1 MEPLASHFIEG
12 WINWMQFISSKM
24 TTKKYRDCLWNAL
37 NALFFHH
44 KSSLRT
50 ITGTQPARQYHQMLT
65 PSKNHLTSNV
75 LSLTHSNKQSDC
87 HDIQIQ
93 RSNLPLIDIG
103 VIFLSHSVISILSI
117 AVFVQLSKEDVL
129 EREVELVDG
138 TCSWAG
144 WRKEVWEQN
153 DASSA
158 VTFTRQN
165 SKC

>member
-65 PSKNHLTSNV
+65 PSKSHLTSNV
-75 LSLTHSNKQSDC
+75 LSLTHSNKQSWYTDPAFKFTSDWYWSYLPIALRYIHIEYRSFC
-87 HDIQIQ
+87 SIIQ
-93 RSNLPLIDIG
+93 RRR
-103 VIFLSHSVISILSI
+103 VR
-117 AVFVQLSKEDVL
+117 K
-129 EREVELVDG
+129 REVELVDG

-144 WRKEVWEQN
+144 WWKEVWEQN